1 MIHLSGMDASFLH
14 LETPE
19 MPMHVGSLQIADL
32 PEGYAGDYYEDVK
45 RWMATRM
52 HLASVF
58 QRKLALMPFD
68 LANPVWVD
76 DEDVDLD
83 YHVRHV
89 ILPRPGTMEQ
99 LEKYVARLHSSLL
112 DRSRPL
118 WEIYVIEGL
127 HTGQVAI
134 YNKMH
139 HSAID
144 GQAGVAIAKALL
156 SGSATPPPTK
166 PPRQRPRTNRYQLG
180 WLNWPARRSATRS
193 PSTSSCSSRCRR
205 WGGRCARSTTRF
217 RRATAS
223 GTSACRKASSSGRRR
238 R

>member
-1 MIHLSGMDASFLH
+1 MIHLSGIDASFLH
-14 LETPE
+14 VETPE

-89 ILPRPGTMEQ
+89 RHVILPRPGTLEQ

-127 HTGQVAI
+127 NTGQVAI
-134 YNKMH
+134 YNKICW
-139 HSAID
+139 A
-144 GQAGVAIAKALL
+144 
-156 SGSATPPPTK
+156 
-166 PPRQRPRTNRYQLG
+166 
-180 WLNWPARRSATRS
+180 
-193 PSTSSCSSRCRR
+193 RCRATSR
-205 WGGRCARSTTRF
+205 PSAR
-217 RRATAS
+217 
-223 GTSACRKASSSGRRR
+223 
-238 R
+238 